1 MEMQFGLIGFGAWG
15 SHHARA
21 IVQTPGARLTAIS
34 DASEDNRRLAK
45 KEFPAVDVLAD
56 YRELVAR
63 PELEIVD
70 IATPSFLHE
79 EMAVRALEAGKHVIL
94 EKPMAVDERS
104 CNAILSAVR
113 RTRKVLNVVHEFR
126 VSVQWGAVKKYIS
139 EGRLGDPLYLLI
151 NLWRRPYRLGSSGWR
166 WDRQRVGSW
175 ILEEPIHFFDLA
187 LWYFQSLGDPDSIFA
202 QANSRGREEGLCD
215 NFSALIRW
223 KNGAYVSLNHTLGG
237 FEHHHLVELVGTKG
251 ALRSWWGA
259 EMDRTSEP
267 SFGMKYL
274 ARKTSGEEFDTGLP
288 EEIRF
293 PGKSGELFELKE
305 LIARSVDSVKKGT
318 PFLGAEEGRKSVLL
332 CLLGEESARMNK
344 EVPIRF

>member
-1 MEMQFGLIGFGAWG
+1 
-15 SHHARA
+15 
-21 IVQTPGARLTAIS
+21 
-34 DASEDNRRLAK
+34 
-45 KEFPAVDVLAD
+45 
-56 YRELVAR
+56 
-63 PELEIVD
+63 
-70 IATPSFLHE
+70 
-79 EMAVRALEAGKHVIL
+79 
-94 EKPMAVDERS
+94 
-104 CNAILSAVR
+104 
-113 RTRKVLNVVHEFR
+113 
-126 VSVQWGAVKKYIS
+126 VSVQWGVVKKYIS

-332 CLLGEESARMNK
+332 CLFGEESARMNK